1 MKVVLLLPAILLAV
15 AAYDVAAQDP
25 PDTSGGLNIHA
36 SFYPYYEFTRAVA
49 SDNDTV
55 VQFLPAG
62 VAAHDWEPS
71 ISRVQSLLESDVF
84 VYNGLGVEGYLDR
97 LTESD
102 DLAHITFVKATDG
115 LALISTVPIDDT
127 VLAILEEYENGMKDG
142 AQTADAIASSLNS
155 EEARAVLE
163 GYRDGTA
170 TIRDTIHR
178 IDLIYG
184 GGYEYTIL
192 PEARAILQDMQDGG
206 ITYAQ
211 GLEDIHGMLSAPED
225 DGHGH
230 GHSHGHSHG
239 EEDAGGD
246 GHDHGIVD
254 PHVWLDP
261 VLAIQQ
267 VYNIR
272 DGLASANPAG
282 ADTYRAN
289 AELFAAQLED
299 LHRDYSEGLSDCAQ
313 DTIVTTHQA
322 FGYLVERY
330 GIKVQTLSGIA
341 PEAVSAADVVNLV
354 DFMRDNDIGYV
365 LAEDIVDA
373 RVVNVLAEETGAQV
387 LTLSPLE
394 SATAPQLESGVTYV
408 DRMRENLT
416 ILETALSCG

>member
-1 MKVVLLLPAILLAV
+1 MKVALLLPAILLVV
-15 AAYDVAAQDP
+15 AAYDAVAQDS
-25 PDTSGGLNIHA
+25 PDTSDGLNIQA

-49 SDNDTV
+49 SENDTV

-71 ISRVQSLLESDVF
+71 ISRVQSLVESDVF
-84 VYNGLGVEGYLDR
+84 VYNGLGFEGYLER

-102 DLAHITFVKATDG
+102 DLAHVTFVKATNG

-127 VLAILEEYENGMKDG
+127 ALAILEEYENGMRDET
-142 AQTADAIASSLNS
+142 QTADAIASSLNG

-170 TIRDTIHR
+170 TILETIHL
-178 IDLIYG
+178 IDAIYS
-184 GGYEYTIL
+184 GGYEYTVL
-192 PEARAILQDMQDGG
+192 PEVRAILQSIQDGD

-211 GLEDIHGMLSAPED
+211 GLEEMHGMLSTPED

-239 EEDAGGD
+239 EEDAGDD

-282 ADTYRAN
+282 AEVYRAN
-289 AELFAAQLED
+289 AESFAAQLEE
-299 LHRDYSEGLSDCAQ
+299 LHRDYSGGLSDCAQ

-330 GIKVQTLSGIA
+330 GIKVETLSGIA
-341 PEAVSAADVVNLV
+341 PEAISAVDVVDLV
-354 DFMRDNDIGYV
+354 EFMRDNDIGYV
-365 LAEDIVDA
+365 LAEDIVDT

-394 SATAPQLESGVTYV
+394 SATASQLESGVTYM

>member
-1 MKVVLLLPAILLAV
+1 M
-15 AAYDVAAQDP
+15 
-25 PDTSGGLNIHA
+25 A
-36 SFYPYYEFTRAVA
+36 SE
-49 SDNDTV
+49 NDTV

-84 VYNGLGVEGYLDR
+84 VYNGLGVEGYLER

-102 DLAHITFVKATDG
+102 DLAHVTFVKATDG

-127 VLAILEEYENGMKDG
+127 VLAILEEYENGMADET
-142 AQTADAIASSLNS
+142 QTADAIASSLNG

-163 GYRDGTA
+163 GYRNGA
-170 TIRDTIHR
+170 TTILETIHI

-184 GGYEYTIL
+184 GGYEYTVL
-192 PEARAILQDMQDGG
+192 PEVRSILQNIQDGG

-211 GLEDIHGMLSAPED
+211 GLEEMHGMLSTSED

-239 EEDAGGD
+239 EEDTGHD

-272 DGLASANPAG
+272 DGLTSANPAG
-282 ADTYRAN
+282 AEAYSAN
-289 AELFAAQLED
+289 AESFAAQLEE
-299 LHRDYSEGLSDCAQ
+299 LHSDYSEGLSDCAH

-341 PEAVSAADVVNLV
+341 PEAVSTADVVELV
-354 DFMRDNDIGYV
+354 EFMRDNDIGYV
-365 LAEDIVDA
+365 LAEDIVDI

-394 SATAPQLESGVTYV
+394 SATASQLESGVTYM
-408 DRMRENLT
+408 DRMRENLK
-416 ILETALSCG
+416 ILETVLSCS